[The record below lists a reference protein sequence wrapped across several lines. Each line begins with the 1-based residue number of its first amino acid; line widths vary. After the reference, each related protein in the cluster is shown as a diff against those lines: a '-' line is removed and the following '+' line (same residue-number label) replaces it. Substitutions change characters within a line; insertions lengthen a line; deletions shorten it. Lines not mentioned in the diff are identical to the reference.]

1 MKVADNTVVSI
12 HYTLTSVEGE
22 QIDSSAGKEPLRF
35 LAGAGNII
43 PGLEKELHGAEAGEK
58 KQVTV
63 EPEEGYGE
71 VMPQLIQVLPA
82 EAFTGV
88 DEVKVGME
96 FQAKGADGSTQYV
109 VVKDVGDDGVTIDAN
124 HPLAGQTLNFDVS
137 VEEVREATDEEKEH
151 GHVH

>member
-1 MKVADNTVVSI
+1 MKIADDTVVSI
-12 HYTLTSVEGE
+12 HYTLTDSEGN

-43 PGLEKELHGAEAGEK
+43 PGLERELHGGEAGDK
-58 KQVTV
+58 LQVTV
-63 EPEEGYGE
+63 EPGDGYGE
-71 VMPQLIQVLPA
+71 IEPQLIQVLPRD
-82 EAFTGV
+82 AFTGV

-96 FQAKGADGSTQYV
+96 FQAQGPDGSTQYV

-124 HPLAGQTLNFDVS
+124 HPLAGQTLNFDVTI
-137 VEEVREATDEEKEH
+137 ENVREATEEEKAH